1 MIPALIPLA
10 ALNKMI
16 GNEGAEDAR
25 GLSSSV
31 PTSNKSSCSTSFSL
45 LVPKFE
51 LGNLR
56 AKTVSRF
63 TRCRYMNTDSQQA
76 IRFSR
81 RLNSRFFMLA
91 LSYNRVLRLFYQ
103 TTATTRDSSGKR
115 GSWPLVLKISGWCPF
130 RRMRG
135 AESIGYNYTDKIEKP
150 HISKPFI

>member
-81 RLNSRFFMLA
+81 RLNSRFLC
-91 LSYNRVLRLFYQ
+91 LLYP
-103 TTATTRDSSGKR
+103 TTACYAYF
-115 GSWPLVLKISGWCPF
+115 ISQQPRPETHREKGAAGHWFSRFPAGAYF

-135 AESIGYNYTDKIEKP
+135 AESIRYNYTDKIEKP